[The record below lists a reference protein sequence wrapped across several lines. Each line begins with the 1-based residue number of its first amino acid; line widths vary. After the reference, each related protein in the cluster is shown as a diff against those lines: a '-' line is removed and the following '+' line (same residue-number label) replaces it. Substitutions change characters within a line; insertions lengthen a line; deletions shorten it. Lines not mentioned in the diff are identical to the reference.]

1 MNQRSREAMAGKLRI
16 YADRGR
22 PVERC
27 LASSDVRLSRTM
39 EDKCEADGRNKIFD
53 SREQDEW
60 QRGRV

>member
-1 MNQRSREAMAGKLRI
+1 MNQPSREAMAGKLRI

-22 PVERC
+22 YVERC
-27 LASSDVRLSRTM
+27 LASSVAKTM

>member
-1 MNQRSREAMAGKLRI
+1 MNQPSREAMAGKLRI

-22 PVERC
+22 HVERC
-27 LASSDVRLSRTM
+27 LASSVAKAM
-39 EDKCEADGRNKIFD
+39 EDKCEADGWNKIFD